1 VAAKLISQ
9 GNTGTSNVGDNL
21 GQVDVCVPSATDRE
35 NSNEYNDTLHPRAAA
50 GSVSS
55 VTPCQRRKRRCMSKR
70 SYQRGTIEK
79 HGSNWRGKVY
89 VDVVG
94 SPDRRAKWIVIGTTS
109 MTKREAQRK
118 FGQIVEE
125 MGINSPS
132 YQIPSDTPAQ
142 TFEEV
147 SERWEDNV
155 LNGKKPKTQSTM
167 KCELRKH
174 LRPAFGSLSVEEIT
188 PQLVSEWAVKW
199 CRSGLSVK
207 SVKNLVIT
215 LNLIRK
221 HAGLSY
227 FPAKSVTYPSQS
239 EAEKEQPC
247 YMQDHVVAIVAAAKG
262 WHKVYLATAAGTG
275 LRAGELAGL
284 RIETGDVDLGKKLIH
299 VRRSV
304 SEGKEQSPKSRNAYR
319 WLPIDGE
326 LVAMLRAHI
335 GDRRFGY
342 VFQSRNGTPVRLNN
356 ILRRVLHP
364 ILKKLGLPKSGMHAF
379 RHHRCSFLVEH
390 DVPVAAI
397 KQWLGHGSEQMIRR
411 YTHHRPE
418 YHGAILAKITSIFA
432 VQNEPKPGLLVPNS
446 PKTEVERKEKIA

>member
-1 VAAKLISQ
+1 VAAKRISQ
-9 GNTGTSNVGDNL
+9 GNTGTGSHDVGANPV
-21 GQVDVCVPSATDRE
+21 QVDVRVPSATNTE
-35 NSNEYNDTLHPRAAA
+35 KSNEHNDALHPRAAA
-50 GSVSS
+50 GNVSA

-125 MGINSPS
+125 MGINSLS

-142 TFEEV
+142 TFEEL
-147 SERWEDNV
+147 SEHWEDKV

-207 SVKNLVIT
+207 SVKNLIIT

-221 HAGLSY
+221 YAGLPY
-227 FPAKSVTYPSQS
+227 FAAKSVTYPSQS
-239 EAEKEQPC
+239 EVEEEPPC
-247 YMQDHVVAIVAAAKG
+247 YTQDHVVAIVAAAKG
-262 WHKVYLATAAGTG
+262 WQKVYFATAAGTG

-299 VRRSV
+299 VQRSV
-304 SEGKEQSPKSRNAYR
+304 SEGKEQSPRSRNAYR
-319 WLPIDGE
+319 WLPIDE
-326 LVAMLRAHI
+326 DLVAMLKAHI
-335 GDRRFGY
+335 DDRRFGLCVPEPQWHSSAPQQY
-342 VFQSRNGTPVRLNN
+342 LAAGAAPDPKEARACDGRDARFPSSSVQS
-356 ILRRVLHP
+356 
-364 ILKKLGLPKSGMHAF
+364 LG
-379 RHHRCSFLVEH
+379 
-390 DVPVAAI
+390 
-397 KQWLGHGSEQMIRR
+397 
-411 YTHHRPE
+411 
-418 YHGAILAKITSIFA
+418 
-432 VQNEPKPGLLVPNS
+432 
-446 PKTEVERKEKIA
+446 